1 MYVGRIVAVG
11 MNTQGKLA
19 AMYRVSSRSFPNRKA
34 VVREKTA
41 SIVPKEG
48 FEGDVLKNPYIAY
61 NCLKI
66 VKGIAVV
73 TNGAHTDPI
82 AEKIAM
88 GLPIRDAMALSL
100 LALDFEKDNY
110 STPRIASAVDL
121 KTRTGWLGIVRHDG
135 LNVRQMPLE
144 PSNAFY
150 VATYE
155 KNDCILEQTESFEV
169 PGAEAACKYILGFG
183 IFGEMTNP
191 VSAVCAFE
199 QDGDFAIALE
209 PQG

>member
-1 MYVGRIVAVG
+1 MYVGRLVAVG
-11 MNTQGKLA
+11 MNPQGKLS

-34 VVREKTA
+34 VVREKVA

-48 FEGDVLKNPYIAY
+48 FEGDVFKNPYIAY

-66 VKGIAVV
+66 VKGVAVA
-73 TNGAHTDPI
+73 TNGSQTDPI
-82 AEKIAM
+82 AEKIAA

-100 LALDFEKDNY
+100 LTLDYEKDSYN
-110 STPRIASAVDL
+110 TPRIASAVDL
-121 KTRTGWLGIVRHDG
+121 RTRTGWLGIVRHDG
-135 LNVRQMPLE
+135 VNVRQVPLE
-144 PSNAFY
+144 PGNAFY

-155 KNDCILEQTESFEV
+155 KNDCVLDQTESFEV
-169 PGAEAACKYILGFG
+169 NSAEAACKYVFEFG

-191 VSAVCAFE
+191 VTAVCALE

-209 PQG
+209 QKQ